1 MMKSLLQDRTPRRT
15 RRPRV
20 SDGAAS
26 TAIVFMLVTEIPRLL
41 VPQQI
46 GCPGVSAWR
55 RLWEWQRAGCG
66 RDYTANL
73 SAA

>member
-1 MMKSLLQDRTPRRT
+1 VKPLLQDRTPRRT
-15 RRPRV
+15 RCPRV

-26 TAIVFMLVTEIPRLL
+26 TAIVFMLATEIPLRL

-46 GCPGVSAWR
+46 ACPRVSAWR
-55 RLWEWQRAGCG
+55 RLWEWQRVGCG
-66 RDYTANL
+66 RDYTASF